1 MDGTG
6 GFSASNRSRDNS
18 PRRSDCRGSW
28 LYSGEN
34 KSWRNFSLSPD
45 FACTS
50 TTGSPMDKWMAQ
62 ADSAHRIGPE
72 TSLQSILI
80 VVESGGT
87 GEELPRLCNSTLY
100 LKSIPRLCNS
110 TLQLNS
116 LQLNSIPRLCTSAL
130 QLDSLQLDSLQ
141 LDSLQLDPTSH

>member
-28 LYSGEN
+28 LCSGEK

-62 ADSAHRIGPE
+62 ADSAHQIGPE
-72 TSLQSILI
+72 TTLQGVLI
-80 VVESGGT
+80 VEEVGCAVGKKRAGGIFHSRPI
-87 GEELPRLCNSTLY
+87 LPVPQKPVVRWTNGWHRRIQRI
-100 LKSIPRLCNS
+100 K
-110 TLQLNS
+110 
-116 LQLNSIPRLCTSAL
+116 
-130 QLDSLQLDSLQ
+130 
-141 LDSLQLDPTSH
+141 